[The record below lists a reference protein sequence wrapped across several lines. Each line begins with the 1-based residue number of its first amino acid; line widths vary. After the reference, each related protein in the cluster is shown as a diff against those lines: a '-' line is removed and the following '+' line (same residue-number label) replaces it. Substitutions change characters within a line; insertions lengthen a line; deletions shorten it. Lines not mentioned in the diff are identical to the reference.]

1 MEQSTQQAQQ
11 HPLANYQFS
20 SEELKV
26 LRECNTE
33 SFFQR
38 SLPLS
43 TALGV
48 GAYLAVKSG
57 YLQPNFKYGAVPKV
71 VVGVIIGYFLGK
83 FSYQQKCAE
92 KLMRLP
98 NSRLGELLKQR
109 RKDGGVMGRL
119 NPDQGMGI
127 GLGLNPFNSTLSST
141 NEDLGRELPRSS
153 ALNLDVETRP
163 SIAGLDD
170 IYRPT
175 LDNPSPFY
183 ETDVPIDQAKHGL
196 SYEELRKKNREE
208 YEKKQQNPY
217 SRPLSA
223 NAPVVIR
230 ENEALKAPF
239 GSDSNTSTSTR
250 GHKNKY
256 GDTWTD

>member
-1 MEQSTQQAQQ
+1 METPTQQAQQ

-20 SEELKV
+20 SEEVRV

-38 SLPLS
+38 SLPLG

-48 GAYLAVKSG
+48 GAYLGVKNG
-57 YLQPNFKYGAVPKV
+57 YFKGNYRYGAVPKV
-71 VVGVIIGYFLGK
+71 VVGVIVGYFVGK

-98 NSRLGELLKQR
+98 NSKLGELLQQRKQN
-109 RKDGGVMGRL
+109 GSVLSRL
-119 NPDQGMGI
+119 NPDQSIGI
-127 GLGLNPFNSTLSST
+127 GMSLSPFSST
-141 NEDLGRELPRSS
+141 GASEDNNKEFTRSN
-153 ALNLDVETRP
+153 ALNLDLESRP

-170 IYRPT
+170 IYRPS

-183 ETDVPIDQAKHGL
+183 ETELPIEQAKHGT

-208 YEKKQQNPY
+208 YEKKQQQN
-217 SRPLSA
+217 PLSHSLPP
-223 NAPVVIR
+223 NVPFVNR
-230 ENEALKAPF
+230 DNETFKSSP
-239 GSDSNTSTSTR
+239 GSSTS
-250 GHKNKY
+250 GHRNKY

>member
-1 MEQSTQQAQQ
+1 MEQSAQQ
-11 HPLANYQFS
+11 HPLANYQFTA
-20 SEELKV
+20 EELKA
-26 LRECNTE
+26 LRECNSE

-38 SLPLS
+38 SLPLG

-48 GAYLAVKSG
+48 GAYLAVKNG
-57 YLQPNFKYGAVPKV
+57 FLQPNFKYGAVPKV
-71 VVGVIIGYFLGK
+71 MVGVIIGYFVGK

-109 RKDGGVMGRL
+109 RENGGVMSRL
-119 NPDQGMGI
+119 SPDQGMG
-127 GLGLNPFNSTLSST
+127 LGLALSPFNSTGANV
-141 NEDLGRELPRSS
+141 NEDQANEFARSN
-153 ALNLDVETRP
+153 ALNLDVESRP

-170 IYRPT
+170 IYRPS
-175 LDNPSPFY
+175 LDNPTTFY
-183 ETDVPIDQAKHGL
+183 ETEVPIDQAKHGM

-208 YEKKQQNPY
+208 FEKKQQNPF
-217 SRPLSA
+217 SRPLPP

-230 ENEALKAPF
+230 EKEPSKTPF
-239 GSDSNTSTSTR
+239 SSEFNPPSTSTKN
-250 GHKNKY
+250 HKNKY